1 MARTTEMKLLEL
13 MVLKQDIYRV
23 IEYIGKKG
31 NFQFQTKNKNSKADE
46 ESSVPNLENKFYD
59 ELKKIYAD
67 LGLTDLPEDIS
78 QASSPSDEDSS
89 AAAKIIS
96 SYQDLQT
103 KITDATAE
111 AAKVADAYKEA
122 NAFANL
128 QVSYSELEH
137 LSFLSLK
144 IGKIVPANFD
154 DLKEALEGV
163 AVVIPLGDDKSHVL
177 VASSKKGRFAL
188 ESELKNHDFVK
199 VEVPADFKGVPAD
212 VLDGLKK
219 KEVEANKRCAEL
231 ATEKANFAET
241 HKTLIISLLEKFAI
255 AVQIDEVTQK
265 LESTEL
271 VYRITGWIPA
281 SDAESYMKDLDQLTE
296 SRIAIREFDPYEVP
310 SVMSGKE
317 DVPVKLTHGKLIK
330 SFERMIFSYGS
341 PIYGTIDPTPWV
353 ALFFT
358 VLFGIMFGDCGQG
371 LVLLLVG
378 VLMACKVI
386 KLGGWEKFARVFIC
400 VGVSSSI
407 MGLLTGEFFGTEK
420 LLEPFAKW
428 VTGLFGNPHA
438 PILKLMPNGDPK
450 SIYVM
455 FGVFGVAVGIG
466 FLINTCGLIINILN
480 NIIRKRYGDAF
491 FGKNGLA
498 GAIFFW
504 YVIALVIRIAV
515 AHHKIAAYDIIII
528 AVSLFF
534 AAFAAPFGR
543 ALNHEKP
550 LLENGVGSYVIS
562 SIVEIIEVVSGY
574 LSNTVSF
581 VRVGAFALSHAVLNF
596 TIMTLTNLT
605 GGEGTVAGIII
616 LILGNALIIVL
627 EGMIVAI
634 QVVRLQYYEF
644 FSKFFH
650 ETGREFKPFKFELI
664 K

>member
-219 KEVEANKRCAEL
+219 KEVEANKRCEEL

-378 VLMACKVI
+378 VLMACKAI
-386 KLGGWEKFARVFIC
+386 KLGGWEKFDRVFIC
-400 VGVSSSI
+400 VGVYS
-407 MGLLTGEFFGTEK
+407 
-420 LLEPFAKW
+420 
-428 VTGLFGNPHA
+428 
-438 PILKLMPNGDPK
+438 
-450 SIYVM
+450 
-455 FGVFGVAVGIG
+455 
-466 FLINTCGLIINILN
+466 
-480 NIIRKRYGDAF
+480 
-491 FGKNGLA
+491 
-498 GAIFFW
+498 
-504 YVIALVIRIAV
+504 
-515 AHHKIAAYDIIII
+515 
-528 AVSLFF
+528 
-534 AAFAAPFGR
+534 
-543 ALNHEKP
+543 
-550 LLENGVGSYVIS
+550 
-562 SIVEIIEVVSGY
+562 
-574 LSNTVSF
+574 
-581 VRVGAFALSHAVLNF
+581 
-596 TIMTLTNLT
+596 
-605 GGEGTVAGIII
+605 
-616 LILGNALIIVL
+616 
-627 EGMIVAI
+627 
-634 QVVRLQYYEF
+634 
-644 FSKFFH
+644 
-650 ETGREFKPFKFELI
+650 
-664 K
+664 

>member
-219 KEVEANKRCAEL
+219 KEVEANKRCEEL

-241 HKTLIISLLEKFAI
+241 HKTLIINLLEKFAI

-317 DVPVKLTHGKLIK
+317 DVPVKLTHGKLVK

>member
-219 KEVEANKRCAEL
+219 KEVEANKRCEEL

-241 HKTLIISLLEKFAI
+241 HKTLIINLLEKFAI

-317 DVPVKLTHGKLIK
+317 DVPVKLTHGKLVK

-644 FSKFFH
+644 FSKS
-650 ETGREFKPFKFELI
+650 
-664 K
+664 

>member
-1 MARTTEMKLLEL
+1 M
-13 MVLKQDIYRV
+13 
-23 IEYIGKKG
+23 
-31 NFQFQTKNKNSKADE
+31 
-46 ESSVPNLENKFYD
+46 
-59 ELKKIYAD
+59 
-67 LGLTDLPEDIS
+67 
-78 QASSPSDEDSS
+78 
-89 AAAKIIS
+89 
-96 SYQDLQT
+96 QT

-219 KEVEANKRCAEL
+219 KEVEANKRCEEL

-438 PILKLMPNGDPK
+438 PILNQYL
-450 SIYVM
+450 
-455 FGVFGVAVGIG
+455 
-466 FLINTCGLIINILN
+466 
-480 NIIRKRYGDAF
+480 
-491 FGKNGLA
+491 
-498 GAIFFW
+498 W
-504 YVIALVIRIAV
+504 
-515 AHHKIAAYDIIII
+515 
-528 AVSLFF
+528 
-534 AAFAAPFGR
+534 
-543 ALNHEKP
+543 
-550 LLENGVGSYVIS
+550 SY
-562 SIVEIIEVVSGY
+562 
-574 LSNTVSF
+574 
-581 VRVGAFALSHAVLNF
+581 H
-596 TIMTLTNLT
+596 
-605 GGEGTVAGIII
+605 
-616 LILGNALIIVL
+616 
-627 EGMIVAI
+627 
-634 QVVRLQYYEF
+634 QY
-644 FSKFFH
+644 S
-650 ETGREFKPFKFELI
+650 
-664 K
+664 